1 MSLPKSY
8 PPALTAAEEDHIVS
22 VIKDW
27 TIANGLCIRPPP
39 AVFPLANDP
48 HAILGCHVPVT
59 LFPSRFPRE
68 CFDQA
73 HAVQKAYGE
82 LYIKIG
88 RDEKFLADIV
98 RQVEGDDFTVNLW
111 KVHERVKA
119 EGYVQPLSLGL
130 FRSDYMVHENVV
142 DGKTTLQAKQVE
154 FNTISVSFGGLSSK
168 TSQLHRYLASAE
180 FPLLSNPLP
189 LGTVETPLSDSA
201 QELAAGLRAAYDAYN
216 NTEGAGA
223 LPRCVLFIV
232 QDGERNVFD
241 QRQLEYYLTQPAAA
255 TQQAVSVFRLPISQ
269 IRTHTTVEDSAKR
282 RLIYTVPQNPAV
294 HYEVAVVYFRS
305 AYDPSD
311 YPVPEVWEG
320 RYHLER
326 SNAIK
331 CPSVLTQLAGCKKV
345 QQVLATPRANS
356 TSEPPA
362 FLGQFVDEDAVE
374 TALLRETFTNI
385 YPMDTSAAGLA
396 ARKMALDPELCQ
408 AFVLKPQRE
417 GGGNNIY
424 RSAIP
429 AYLQS
434 IPEET
439 WGSYILMKLITPP
452 PVTNV
457 ILRNGVVEK
466 GGVIC
471 ELGVYST
478 AVWNQ
483 ESGEVLRNQHAGY
496 LLRTKGDKSEEGG
509 VAAGYGCM
517 DSVALV

>member
-1 MSLPKSY
+1 MGLPESY
-8 PPALTAAEEDHIVS
+8 PPALTTSEEEHILTV
-22 VIKDW
+22 VKDW

-48 HAILGCHVPVT
+48 HAILGCHVAVT

-68 CFDQA
+68 CFEQGQ
-73 HAVQKAYGE
+73 AVQKAYGE

-88 RDEKFLADIV
+88 RDEEFLGDIV
-98 RQVEGDDFTVNLW
+98 RQVEGDEFTVNLW
-111 KVHERVKA
+111 KIHERVKA

-130 FRSDYMVHENVV
+130 FRSDYMVHENVTN
-142 DGKTTLQAKQVE
+142 GKTTLQAKQVE

-168 TSQLHRYLASAE
+168 TSQLHRYLATTE
-180 FPLLSNPLP
+180 FPLLENSLP
-189 LGTVETPLSDSA
+189 LGTVDTPLSESA
-201 QELAAGLRAAYDAYN
+201 QELAAGLRAAYDVYN
-216 NTEGAGA
+216 STEGPGA

-241 QRQLEYYLTQPAAA
+241 QRHLEYFLTQPNSP
-255 TQQAVSVFRLPISQ
+255 TQESVPTFRLPISK
-269 IRTHTTVEDSAKR
+269 IRQHTTVEDSAKR
-282 RLIYTVPQNPAV
+282 RLIYAVPQNPSV
-294 HYEVAVVYFRS
+294 KYEVAVVYFRS

-311 YPVPEVWEG
+311 YPVSEVWEG
-320 RYHLER
+320 RHHLER

-331 CPSVLTQLAGCKKV
+331 CPTVLTQLAGCKKV
-345 QQVLATPRANS
+345 QQVLATPRADS
-356 TSEPPA
+356 TDGSSTL
-362 FLGQFVDEDAVE
+362 LGKFANEDAAE

-385 YPMDTSAAGLA
+385 YPMDSSAAGLA
-396 ARKMALDPELCQ
+396 ARKMALDAELCQ
-408 AFVLKPQRE
+408 SFVLKPQRE

-434 IPEET
+434 IPEKT
-439 WGSYILMKLITPP
+439 WGAYILMELITPP
-452 PVTNV
+452 PVNNF

-478 AVWNQ
+478 AIWNQ
-483 ESGEVLRNQHAGY
+483 DSGEVLRNQQAGY
-496 LLRTKGDKSEEGG
+496 LLRTKGNKSEEGG